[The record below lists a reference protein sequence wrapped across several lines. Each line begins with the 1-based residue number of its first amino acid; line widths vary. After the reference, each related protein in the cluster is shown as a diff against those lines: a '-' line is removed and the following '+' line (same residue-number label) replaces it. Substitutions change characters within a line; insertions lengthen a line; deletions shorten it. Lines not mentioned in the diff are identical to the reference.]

1 MGVADL
7 TFDASMVESALFRS
21 SGVKPDSYQY
31 GPATNPD
38 PSKGFRSYPASGTG
52 VGHDY
57 VHVQGKG
64 DGKESWGE
72 GLAKKSRYADRATMI
87 GVLVEALKHP
97 TAMEALKKLDATPG
111 RQEWLQ
117 GGKAVPMKGVW
128 YGYAQDETTKR
139 KIEKVSINMR
149 SHGDALFIS
158 SSYPEDFQA
167 DAPAPQ
173 AATPSTVATTAS
185 GPSAPKSTLNV
196 NAKPFVPG
204 GKF

>member
-1 MGVADL
+1 MGVASL
-7 TFDASMVESALFRS
+7 NFDASMVESALFRS
-21 SGVKPDSYQY
+21 SGVTPDSYQY

-38 PSKGFRSYPASGTG
+38 PSAGFRSYPTSGKS

-64 DGKESWGE
+64 DGKENWGE

-87 GVLVEALKHP
+87 GVLVEVLKHP
-97 TAMEALKKLDATPG
+97 TAKEALQRLDANPG

-117 GGKAVPMKGVW
+117 GGKAIPMTGVW
-128 YGYAQDETTKR
+128 YGYPADETAKR
-139 KIEKVSINMR
+139 KIEKVRINLR

-158 SSYPEDFQA
+158 SSYPTDFQA
-167 DAPAPQ
+167 DAPS
-173 AATPSTVATTAS
+173 PSPSPSSATTTAT
-185 GPSAPKSTLNV
+185 GPSAPKSTLNP

-204 GKF
+204 KF

>member
-7 TFDASMVESALFRS
+7 NFDSSMVESALFRS
-21 SGVKPDSYQY
+21 SGVTPDSYQY

-38 PSKGFRSYPASGTG
+38 PSKGFRSYPTSGQG

-64 DGKESWGE
+64 DGKENWGE

-87 GVLVEALKHP
+87 GVLVEVLKHP
-97 TAMEALKKLDATPG
+97 TAKEALQRLDANPG

-117 GGKAVPMKGVW
+117 QGKAVPMKGVW
-128 YGYAQDETTKR
+128 YGYAADETTKR

-158 SSYPEDFQA
+158 SSYPTDFQA
-167 DAPAPQ
+167 DAPVPQ
-173 AATPSTVATTAS
+173 AATL
-185 GPSAPKSTLNV
+185 SAPQSTLNA

-204 GKF
+204 KM